1 MEKLKVGDK
10 VRIRRNEKLWWPAGV
25 PRDEVGV
32 IESICGS
39 DGDAEIKFPSISFL
53 FSAMLFDLEL
63 VESAAP
69 DPRDAEIAALKAR
82 VAELESRQSDEDR
95 LYYRQ
100 LVAAALGGLSE
111 NADVTHWRPNQLSEL
126 SIEAASYTFAAVK
139 RREGGDDS
147 ASERPLQENCK
158 KNFLV
163 RGKNLLGG

>member
-1 MEKLKVGDK
+1 MPVYKLDEHSS
-10 VRIRRNEKLWWPAGV
+10 IN
-25 PRDEVGV
+25 PRDE
-32 IESICGS
+32 
-39 DGDAEIKFPSISFL
+39 
-53 FSAMLFDLEL
+53 
-63 VESAAP
+63 
-69 DPRDAEIAALKAR
+69 EIAALKAR
-82 VAELESRQSDEDR
+82 VATLESYIASADR
-95 LYYRQ
+95 AYYRQ

-126 SIEAASYTFAAVK
+126 SIEAASYTLAAVK